1 MTSVCLYGAYS
12 PTSLNNWIRLVKV
25 IICIK
30 KEKMCLNQ
38 YTQQCPLDRRYQQQ
52 EMAPKSYS
60 QNMTYNRR
68 IGRLLFILIGVMLL
82 VALLAGFIGAYV
94 RLGGIKHRA
103 TPQPR
108 ISRRLAKATTIG
120 GSVNLAELEEH
131 IEKPDL
137 FVALRLAKEHLD
149 KQKSSEPSTSGQ
161 TRDDKSGAVPLE
173 FQDLCFI
180 LAIDRVIDEPAM
192 KYLRSF
198 VGVNTFV

>member
-1 MTSVCLYGAYS
+1 
-12 PTSLNNWIRLVKV
+12 
-25 IICIK
+25 
-30 KEKMCLNQ
+30 
-38 YTQQCPLDRRYQQQ
+38 
-52 EMAPKSYS
+52 MAPKNYS
-60 QNMTYNRR
+60 QNMAYNRR
-68 IGRLLFILIGVMLL
+68 IGRLLYILIGVMLL

-108 ISRRLAKATTIG
+108 ISRRLAKTVTTG
-120 GSVNLAELEEH
+120 EGFNLAELEEH

-149 KQKSSEPSTSGQ
+149 KQKSSDPSIAGQ
-161 TRDDKSGAVPLE
+161 GRDDKVGKSGIVPLE

-180 LAIDRVIDEPAM
+180 LTVDRVIDEPAM

-198 VGVNTFV
+198 VGVNQICIILRC